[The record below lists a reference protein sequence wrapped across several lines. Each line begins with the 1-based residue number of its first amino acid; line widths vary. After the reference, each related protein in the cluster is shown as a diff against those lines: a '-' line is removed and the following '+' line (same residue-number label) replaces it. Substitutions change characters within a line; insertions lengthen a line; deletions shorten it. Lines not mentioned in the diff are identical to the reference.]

1 MPRIILIGGGSSSGK
16 SYVARNVIKNVG
28 EENVTHITRDDYYRD
43 QTNRTNGMQSIM
55 TTLRHLTGSLGES
68 KFSI

>member
-43 QTNRTNGMQSIM
+43 QTNRTREERNAVN
-55 TTLRHLTGSLGES
+55 
-68 KFSI
+68 

>member
-43 QTNRTNGMQSIM
+43 QTNRTREERNAVNYDHPKAFDWK
-55 TTLRHLTGSLGES
+55 LRR
-68 KFSI
+68 K